1 MRIFSRRCRRVH
13 PIESET
19 CLMQISEE
27 RYGDALVLTLA
38 GRIDNSTTE
47 TIETELDLYVAS
59 CRSGSDRLVL
69 DFSGVDYISS
79 VGLRVLMLAAKH
91 AREQGGTIV
100 VAALQPVVR
109 EIFEISRF
117 NLIFE
122 CFGSVREALAKV
134 SPEGLAAYDS
144 GRAA

>member
-1 MRIFSRRCRRVH
+1 MH
-13 PIESET
+13 
-19 CLMQISEE
+19 ISQEH
-27 RYGDALVLTLA
+27 YADALVLTLA

-47 TIETELDLYVAS
+47 GLKAGLDAYVS
-59 CRSGSDRLVL
+59 NCRAEGDRLVL
-69 DFSGVDYISS
+69 DFSKVEYISS
-79 VGLRVLMLAAKH
+79 VGLRVLMLAAKQ

-117 NLIFE
+117 NLVFE

-134 SPEGLAAYDS
+134 SPAGLARYDVKH
-144 GRAA
+144 GR

>member
-1 MRIFSRRCRRVH
+1 
-13 PIESET
+13 
-19 CLMQISEE
+19 MQISQE
-27 RYGDALVLTLA
+27 RHGDALVLTLA

-47 TIETELDLYVAS
+47 TFKTELDVHVAS
-59 CRSGSDRLVL
+59 CRPEGDRLIL
-69 DFSGVDYISS
+69 DFAGVDYISS
-79 VGLRVLMLAAKH
+79 VGLRVLMLAAKR

-100 VAALQPVVR
+100 VGALQPVVR

-144 GRAA
+144 GHAA